1 MSGGEIQALLL
12 TEMDLAVELML
23 AEALA
28 RYLAVLVRW
37 NGRTN
42 LSAIRDP
49 GQMVLRHF
57 GESLQCARAIPPDVA
72 TLLDYGSGAGFPGA
86 VCALARPG
94 LAVTLAESQGKKAAF
109 LQELCRSLPIAA
121 KVHAA
126 RVETMSAE
134 LRFDAVTL
142 RAVDRMEE
150 ACVEAMGRVR
160 PGGWLVVMTSRAAL
174 QMLAPALTGIA
185 WRPPV
190 LLAGTEQGVVTV
202 GRVLAPAVA

>member
-12 TEMDLAVELML
+12 TEMGLAVEPLL

-28 RYLAVLVRW
+28 RYLALLVRW
-37 NGRTN
+37 NERTN
-42 LSAIRDP
+42 LSAIRDSR
-49 GQMVLRHF
+49 QMVLRHF
-57 GESLQCARAIPPDVA
+57 GESLQCAWAVPAGVT

-86 VCALARPG
+86 VCALARPE

-109 LQELCRSLPIAA
+109 LQELCRSLPISAR
-121 KVHAA
+121 VHAA
-126 RVETMSAE
+126 RVEAIPAGR
-134 LRFDAVTL
+134 RFDAVTL

-150 ACVEAMGRVR
+150 ACVEAMGRVK

-174 QMLAPALTGIA
+174 QTLAPALVGIA

-190 LLAGTEQGVVTV
+190 LLAGTGQGVVTI
-202 GRVLAPAVA
+202 GQVLAE